1 MLPRV
6 GIEWGS
12 LLTIRNGVVLVL
24 DAPISAMRG
33 KEGKNNYKLFFF
45 SVVSHCFII
54 TIIIII
60 MMHPFLCPKS
70 CSSNHSLACTNQTSD
85 SRTKT
90 SQREPKTF
98 TYWTETYEAGQRK
111 TTACSADNQRQREDD
126 GEPNSPVSLLR
137 VPVNSSLN
145 F

>member
-1 MLPRV
+1 MFWRDAGDGMLPRR

-33 KEGKNNYKLFFF
+33 KEGKNKYKLFFFF

-60 MMHPFLCPKS
+60 IIIIMIIVLF
-70 CSSNHSLACTNQTSD
+70 
-85 SRTKT
+85 
-90 SQREPKTF
+90 
-98 TYWTETYEAGQRK
+98 
-111 TTACSADNQRQREDD
+111 
-126 GEPNSPVSLLR
+126 
-137 VPVNSSLN
+137 
-145 F
+145 